1 MLVLKNVGSNESIG
15 AMKRVF
21 DLGYDILQN
30 EMNNLK
36 LDCDTAF
43 NLCVLYYNEFYHSSY
58 NLNNMSE
65 YEAIMDFYNDD
76 ETFLREWV
84 KRIQLIFQICQ
95 YYDYTLSFDVHT
107 MELCIKNNIIE
118 YRYSTIA
125 EFALG
130 WMIHLL
136 NTNKETGYPKFK
148 VWTDED
154 LNRLREMGG
163 LPIPKD
169 KEQIQV
175 SFNFEFF
182 VSDKEIEAGLYI
194 DRYEI
199 PDEDDLYQAIDDCE
213 MDTNDYLIAT
223 FKPSDNVSFN
233 IFTTHNL
240 YNVYIDKIVTYSDG
254 SCDTVDMNNIT
265 SDSLDWNN
273 KSDIIQYFLRMN
285 Y

>member
-15 AMKRVF
+15 VMKSVF
-21 DLGYDILQN
+21 TLGYDILQK
-30 EMNNLK
+30 ELDTIFC
-36 LDCDTAF
+36 DCDESF
-43 NLCVLYYNEFYHSSY
+43 NLCVLYYNEFYHSEY
-58 NLNNMSE
+58 NDQNISE
-65 YEAIMDFYNDD
+65 YEAVVKFKNNNEVSIEEY
-76 ETFLREWV
+76 L

-95 YYDYTLSFDVHT
+95 YYEYTLSFDVHT
-107 MELCIKNNIIE
+107 MELCVKNNTIE

-130 WMIHLL
+130 WIIICIK
-136 NTNKETGYPKFK
+136 TNDKLT

-163 LPIPKD
+163 LPIHKD
-169 KEQIQV
+169 KIQD
-175 SFNFEFF
+175 SFSFEFF
-182 VSDKEIEAGLYI
+182 VTDKEIESGFDI
-194 DRYEI
+194 QRYEI

-223 FKPSDNVSFN
+223 FKPSNNVSFN

-273 KSDIIQYFLRMN
+273 KNDIIQYFLGMN